1 MELENKQE
9 VVDRVSGLI
18 EVAEA
23 VLQQKFGVMS
33 RDQVL
38 SSGVFASIVGNLIN
52 SDPVLYDLLEGEE
65 ED

>member
-9 VVDRVSGLI
+9 VVDRVTALM

-23 VLQQKFGVMS
+23 ALQQKFGVLS

-38 SSGVFASIVGNLIN
+38 ISPLFASMVGNLVS

>member
-1 MELENKQE
+1 MDVENKQE
-9 VVDRVSGLI
+9 VVERVASLM
-18 EVAEA
+18 EVAET

-38 SSGVFASIVGNLIN
+38 NSPLFASMVGNLIN